1 MKEETKDTIAC
12 ILIFA
17 IPVILLVSFAVYMFF
32 HPKIRGISYC
42 DDNRYYMVNAITGN
56 NESSPDS
63 WHFGAIK
70 KRIMIRGRMEQ
81 QLQFGLLVRETK
93 IEVGDL
99 DAI

>member
-56 NESSPDS
+56 NEISPDN
-63 WHFGAIK
+63 WNFVAIK
-70 KRIMIRGRMEQ
+70 KEDYDSWKDVKENTVCVVSSRNENRGSR
-81 QLQFGLLVRETK
+81 LS
-93 IEVGDL
+93 
-99 DAI
+99 